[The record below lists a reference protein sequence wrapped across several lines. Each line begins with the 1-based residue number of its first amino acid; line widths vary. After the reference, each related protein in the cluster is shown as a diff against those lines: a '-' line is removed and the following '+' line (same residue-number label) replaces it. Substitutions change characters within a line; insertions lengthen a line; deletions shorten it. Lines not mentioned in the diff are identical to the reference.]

1 MRHSMG
7 TRLRSPRQRHGLPV
21 IGQPECRVEGC
32 EKEVRC
38 KGLCQSH
45 YMRQWRHG
53 TATGGGSARYA
64 TPEASFAARTKAAG
78 DGSGCVNWTGSKAST
93 GHGVFASGPGRTRLA
108 YRYSWEQVN
117 GPVPEGMILDHAC
130 RNPSC
135 VNVEH
140 LRLADKSSN
149 GANRTGAEA
158 GRKYHLPRGVYPSLN
173 KYQVKIQHRGK
184 QYYLGTFETVEEAE
198 SASQQ
203 ARAEFFKEFAGLGS
217 ARTSPVTESG
227 PQ

>member
-1 MRHSMG
+1 MA
-7 TRLRSPRQRHGLPV
+7 RSQ
-21 IGQPECRVEGC
+21 CSVEGC
-32 EKEVRC
+32 DKVARC

-53 TATGGGSARYA
+53 TATAGGNARYA
-64 TPEASFAARTKAAG
+64 TQEASFAARAKDAG
-78 DGSGCVNWTGSKAST
+78 DGSGCINWAGSKSAT
-93 GHGVFASGPGRTRLA
+93 GHGVIGGTGRSNLA
-108 YRYSWEQVN
+108 HRYSWEQAN

-130 RNPSC
+130 SNPSC

-203 ARAEFFKEFAGLGS
+203 ARAEFFKEFAGLGGI
-217 ARTSPVTESG
+217 RTSPDPNEEAFD
-227 PQ
+227 

>member
-1 MRHSMG
+1 MA
-7 TRLRSPRQRHGLPV
+7 RSQ
-21 IGQPECRVEGC
+21 CSVEGC
-32 EKEVRC
+32 EKVARC

-53 TATGGGSARYA
+53 TATGGGSARYS
-64 TPEASFAARTKAAG
+64 TPEASFAARTKATD

-158 GRKYHLPRGVYPSLN
+158 GRKYRLPRGVYPSLN
-173 KYQVKIQHRGK
+173 KYQVKIQHLGK
-184 QYYLGTFETVEEAE
+184 QHYLGTFETVAEA
-198 SASQQ
+198 SAAAAAGRS
-203 ARAEFFKEFAGLGS
+203 RLFGEFAGLGAS
-217 ARTSPVTESG
+217 RAINEMNEEDYR
-227 PQ
+227 